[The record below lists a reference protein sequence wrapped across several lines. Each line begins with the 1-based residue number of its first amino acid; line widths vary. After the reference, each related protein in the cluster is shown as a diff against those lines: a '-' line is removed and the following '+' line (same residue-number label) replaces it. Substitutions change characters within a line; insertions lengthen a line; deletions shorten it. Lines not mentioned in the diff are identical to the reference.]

1 MAQIKVSQ
9 LSKDFN
15 LKSKD
20 ISDLFKEIGLE
31 KKNSGASVESDEL
44 EAFFSYIT
52 KKNQIKSLEAYTKG
66 EVTITIADKAK
77 PIPAAKTRMLSVR

>member
-31 KKNSGASVESDEL
+31 KKNSGASVEDDEL
-44 EAFFSYIT
+44 EAFFSYI
-52 KKNQIKSLEAYTKG
+52 
-66 EVTITIADKAK
+66 
-77 PIPAAKTRMLSVR
+77 R